1 MSIKSEF
8 FYIEE
13 AKEQLAS
20 ALISKFGVQEQDA
33 LNEDGTVKTK
43 GLYTVN
49 SDGTKNYL
57 KRLHDWTA
65 LVTATSTGITS
76 LAGLKFTDDYD
87 SASGPGIT
95 YYGTDTYT
103 VSYKTVGAAAA
114 SHSHSKITNTVGTA
128 SLTMS
133 LAPIS
138 MYGGDSQYYI
148 NFEATGAFT
157 AGEVAGTSVKTFPSL
172 ILGQDILG
180 SYIPET
186 IYFGTKQAQTTLVA
200 SGYKVPG
207 GSSTKLL
214 ASDGSTVDANSLVD
228 QVSNAVTLTG
238 NQNVTGVKSFSDVVI
253 SSTSKSYI
261 LYNYVSPD
269 GLTSANLGAIGFIP
283 DVTKDPVTAT
293 NGGQAVRWDSDRNT
307 YVILDTSSTYI
318 KDGTI
323 TINGVPITPL
333 VASDITNKI
342 DYSNAVT
349 EIGTKDKQLT
359 WKKGDAAQ
367 TALTIPYA
375 TIADHLEVNKIAE
388 ADFDKFYH
396 DFKVSYRG
404 GSNGFTSN
412 PEKDNGFGVMQ
423 LRVADGYSGQ
433 IALSHTGALYTRTAA
448 DSSFS
453 SSTTWRTI
461 GDSSNITIAKDTSIS
476 VFGTKLEALPNPN
489 SITVFGIKYTGKDEA
504 TVNEKTLIGLL
515 KSGDV
520 TDNTEIITSGK
531 TAFKDT
537 LYKNKASDLLKYV
550 RNNAGTLT
558 LQINGN
564 TQVTYNTTDSSTFNV
579 SLDNLGAVNKAG
591 DKMEGPLTAPEL
603 ITPKITSKDL
613 ALSIYTTNDEKS
625 IESLKISDGG
635 ISTGKIT
642 ISDTK
647 TGFLKTNGDVD
658 YTVYAKNDH
667 KHDYSDL
674 TGSTTEKN
682 QVIISTGATDNWT
695 LKTLNISNWDDAYAF
710 YQEITNKDDEPD
722 KTINKWSEIVDFLD
736 GIDSTAEGSQTLKQL
751 LEAATNAAVTALS
764 WDDVNNQLQ
773 WTKAGKDNPLEIKYA
788 TTAGNLTAWTNN
800 NPGEGLYLT
809 HESNATDSQGNT
821 YSANVINIKTSNSTS
836 QLRLDY
842 GSTNGQ
848 AANVYYQSDTS
859 NTWDRLLFARELTDF
874 KDNLKSLKYR
884 TILGGEKSY
893 NPTDTEDSED
903 LISGIYYAALPIGF
917 DSQDIVFNDGPTG
930 TPLTSWH
937 KKDGGSI
944 AFYNNS
950 NKLDLAV
957 DGHLYIQKNI
967 PVLGS
972 ITDGTYWGICTSAG
986 NDVAAIRTTSTGILP
1001 YESSSTG
1008 ASSIGSSDWY
1018 FKESYIK
1025 TMHGTAENANAVI
1038 LQGLATNPPVE
1049 FENSYFLQN
1058 DIEASNFVGMWGL
1071 EYVNGTWT
1079 SKILTMNTLAS
1090 NYYWAD
1096 IQVST
1101 SAQND
1106 PQPLL
1111 PTIYFHGKTD
1121 TWTDPMYSYSHPWYG
1136 YSQHNNKGVYSLTLS
1151 DYFGMT
1157 LRTDKGNISITRNGS
1172 IGINTYEPSSAYALD
1187 INGSAKMSKL
1197 YIDRP
1202 NTTSVECLSYSNSFN
1217 ANEISLYGPNLT
1229 LSAGN
1234 KLYLYSTNIQAQS
1247 KIYAPGFVYAT
1258 VTDSNCTTL
1267 TDAASRVLIADGTTK
1282 LISELTTSPGLAE
1295 LKWTLADTAKASY
1308 DGTSQTTITSILLA
1322 GSLFVDAN
1330 NAAYIEGTHIGD
1342 TTYSLWNKKAPVI
1355 PLVRTD
1361 GVMEIG
1367 KYLDFHE
1374 NADVT
1379 DYSTRIQ
1386 AINTYGV
1393 SSDTE
1398 KCANILYL
1406 PTSTGHLALTSEVI
1420 TKPSN
1425 YPYGSEKH
1433 QLLVTNDGSSSE
1445 YLTENYSLSGALTL
1459 LGGAPIQSKGHLS
1472 YHAVYRV
1479 TNPSST
1485 TPTMTAYVDNIAEFF
1500 DGAATFSSI
1509 TRTGTGDY
1517 VLYTKSNWGSL
1528 SIGLSL
1534 TEGILQNSTSWYAV
1548 VFVTGVR
1555 ASEAIKAD
1563 SYRGMAMYEQ
1573 NYVYVN
1579 TYNGTTKADAE
1590 FNVVVLMLPTR

>member
-8 FYIEE
+8 VYIEE

-95 YYGTDTYT
+95 YYGTNACT

-114 SHSHSKITNTVGTA
+114 SHSHSKITNTVGTS

-133 LAPIS
+133 LAPVS
-138 MYGGDSQYYI
+138 MYGADSQYYI
-148 NFEATGAFT
+148 NFGAGGTFT
-157 AGEVAGTSVKTFPSL
+157 ANEIANTSVKTFPSL

-186 IYFGTKQAQTTLVA
+186 IYFGTTQAQTTLVA
-200 SGYKVPG
+200 SGYKVPN

-261 LYNYVSPD
+261 LYDYVSSN

-283 DVTKDPVTAT
+283 DITKDPVTVT

-342 DYSNAVT
+342 DYNNAVT
-349 EIGTKDKQLT
+349 EISTKDKQLT
-359 WKKGDAAQ
+359 WKKGDTAQ

-375 TIADHLEVNKIAE
+375 TIADHLEVNKIE
-388 ADFDKFYH
+388 AGDFDKFYH

-433 IALSHTGALYTRTAA
+433 IALSHTGTLYTRTAA

-453 SSTTWRTI
+453 SGTTWKTI
-461 GDSSNITIAKDTSIS
+461 GDSHNIQISKNTSIS
-476 VFGTKLEALPNPN
+476 AFGAKLEALPNPN
-489 SITVFGIKYTGKDEA
+489 SITVFGVKYTGKAEA
-504 TVNEKTLIGLL
+504 TVNELTLIELL
-515 KSGDV
+515 TSGDV

-531 TAFKDT
+531 TSFKDT
-537 LYKNKASDLLKYV
+537 LHKNKVSDLLAYV
-550 RNNAGTLT
+550 RASTGTLT
-558 LQINGN
+558 LQINGS
-564 TQVTYNTTDSSTFNV
+564 TQETYNTTNSPTFNV
-579 SLDNLGAVNKAG
+579 SLGNLGAVNKDG
-591 DKMEGPLTAPEL
+591 DEMTGSLTTPEL
-603 ITPKITSKDL
+603 ITSKITSKDPT
-613 ALSIYTTNDEKS
+613 LSIYTTKDEKS
-625 IESLKISDGG
+625 VESLKISDGG

-647 TGFLKTNGDVD
+647 TGFLKTNGNVD
-658 YTVYAKNDH
+658 YTVYAKNEH
-667 KHDYSDL
+667 KHNYSDL
-674 TGSTTEKN
+674 TGSTTEEN
-682 QVIISTGATDNWT
+682 QVIISTGTADNWT

-764 WDDVNNQLQ
+764 WDDTKNQLQ
-773 WTKAGKDNPLEIKYA
+773 WTKAGDNNPLEIKYA
-788 TTAGNLTAWTNN
+788 TTAGNLTAWTTN

-842 GSTNGQ
+842 GSTSGQ
-848 AANVYYQSDTS
+848 AANIYYQSDA
-859 NTWDRLLFARELTDF
+859 NNAWDRLLFARELTDF
-874 KDNLKSLKYR
+874 KNNLKSLKYR
-884 TILGGEKSY
+884 TIDGSDGTY
-893 NPTDTEDSED
+893 NPTDTKDSKD
-903 LISGIYYAALPIGF
+903 LVSGIYYAALPIGF
-917 DSQDIVFNDGPTG
+917 DSQDTTFSGGPSG

-937 KKDGGSI
+937 KTYGGSI
-944 AFYNNS
+944 AFYNNN

-972 ITDGTYWGICTSAG
+972 ITNGTYWGICTSDG
-986 NDVAAIRTTSTGILP
+986 NDEAAIRTTITGILP
-1001 YESSSTG
+1001 YKNSSTG
-1008 ASSIGSSDWY
+1008 VSSIGSSDWY

-1025 TMHGTAENANAVI
+1025 TMYGTAEKANAVI
-1038 LQGLATNPPVE
+1038 LQGLSTNPSVK
-1049 FENSYFLQN
+1049 FEDAYFEQ
-1058 DIEASNFVGMWGL
+1058 DDTKTSTFVGMWGL
-1071 EYVNGTWT
+1071 EYVNGIWT
-1079 SKILTMNTLAS
+1079 SKILKMDTLAS

-1096 IQVST
+1096 IKVST
-1101 SAQND
+1101 SPQEDPKPILKTIFWNPGKSDVWKDPYNYSRPNYGISHIQN
-1106 PQPLL
+1106 
-1111 PTIYFHGKTD
+1111 I
-1121 TWTDPMYSYSHPWYG
+1121 
-1136 YSQHNNKGVYSLTLS
+1136 GVYSTTLT
-1151 DYFGMT
+1151 DYYGMT
-1157 LRTDKGNISITRNGS
+1157 LRTDKGNISITRNGN
-1172 IGINTYEPSSAYALD
+1172 IGINTYEPSSSYDLD
-1187 INGSAKMSKL
+1187 INGSANMKTL
-1197 YIDRP
+1197 YIDGH
-1202 NTTSVECLSYSNSFN
+1202 ECMYYTNSFN
-1217 ANEISLYGPNLT
+1217 VNTIGITGPNLSLT
-1229 LSAGN
+1229 AN
-1234 KLYLYSTNIQAQS
+1234 KLLVRSNNLQS
-1247 KIYAPGFVYAT
+1247 EGMVYAPGFVWAT
-1258 VTDSNCTTL
+1258 VTDSNYTMID
-1267 TDAASRVLIADGTTK
+1267 DASKKVLMADGTTK
-1282 LISELTTSPGLAE
+1282 LISEISTSSELAK
-1295 LKWTLADTAKASY
+1295 LKWTLADGNSKYSYNGTNETEILSIELASCLFMSSTIKAYPQGARGHNIWDSDCY
-1308 DGTSQTTITSILLA
+1308 IIPTI
-1322 GSLFVDAN
+1322 
-1330 NAAYIEGTHIGD
+1330 H
-1342 TTYSLWNKKAPVI
+1342 
-1355 PLVRTD
+1355 TD
-1361 GVMEIG
+1361 GVMEVG
-1367 KYLDFHE
+1367 KFIDFHE
-1374 NADVT
+1374 NAGVT
-1379 DYSTRIQ
+1379 DYSTRVC
-1386 AINTYGV
+1386 ARNTNGY
-1393 SSDTE
+1393 SSGSDNR
-1398 KCANILYL
+1398 ANEVYL
-1406 PTSTGHLALTSEVI
+1406 PTGNGWLALTSEVVTI
-1420 TKPSN
+1420 PSN
-1425 YPYGSEKH
+1425 YPYGQEKH
-1433 QLLVTNDGSSSE
+1433 QLLVTNNGSNSE
-1445 YLTENYSLSGALTL
+1445 YLTETYSLTGALTL
-1459 LGGAPIQSKGHLS
+1459 VGGAPYQSHGHLS

-1479 TNPSST
+1479 TDPTST
-1485 TPTMTAYVDNIAEFF
+1485 TPTLTAWVDNVAEYFNKT
-1500 DGAATFSSI
+1500 ATFGSI
-1509 TRTGTGDY
+1509 TRTAAGSY
-1517 VLYTKSNWGSL
+1517 RLYNKNSWASYPNALKYTAGS
-1528 SIGLSL
+1528 I
-1534 TEGILQNSTSWYAV
+1534 EASTSWYSI
-1548 VFVTGVR
+1548 VFVTGVIASGSIR
-1555 ASEAIKAD
+1555 AY
-1563 SYRGMAMYEQ
+1563 SYRGMAVCNESYT
-1573 NYVYVN
+1573 YVN
-1579 TYNGTTKADAE
+1579 TYNGTTAADAE
-1590 FNVVVLMLPTR
+1590 FTIVVLMFPTE

>member
-8 FYIEE
+8 VYIEE

-95 YYGTDTYT
+95 YYGTNTYT

-114 SHSHSKITNTVGTA
+114 SHSHSKITNTVGTS

-133 LAPIS
+133 LAPVS
-138 MYGGDSQYYI
+138 MYGADSQYYI
-148 NFEATGAFT
+148 NFGAGGTFT
-157 AGEVAGTSVKTFPSL
+157 ANEIANTSVKTFPSL

-200 SGYKVPG
+200 SGYKVPN

-261 LYNYVSPD
+261 LYDYVSSN

-283 DVTKDPVTAT
+283 DITKDPVTVT

-359 WKKGDAAQ
+359 WKKGDTAQ

-375 TIADHLEVNKIAE
+375 TIADHLEVNKIE
-388 ADFDKFYH
+388 AGDFDKFYH

-433 IALSHTGALYTRTAA
+433 IALSHTGTLYTRTAA

-453 SSTTWRTI
+453 SGTTWRTI
-461 GDSSNITIAKDTSIS
+461 GDSHNIQISKNTSIS
-476 VFGTKLEALPNPN
+476 AFGATLEALPNPN
-489 SITVFGIKYTGKDEA
+489 SITVFGVEYTGKAKA
-504 TVNEKTLIGLL
+504 TVNESTLIELL
-515 KSGDV
+515 TSGDV
-520 TDNTEIITSGK
+520 TDDTEIITSGK
-531 TAFKDT
+531 TAFKDA
-537 LYKNKASDLLKYV
+537 LHKNKVSDLLAYV
-550 RNNAGTLT
+550 RAKTGTLT

-564 TQVTYNTTDSSTFNV
+564 TQETYNTTNSPTFNV
-579 SLDNLGAVNKAG
+579 SLGNLGAVNKDG
-591 DKMEGPLTAPEL
+591 DEMTGSLTTPEL
-603 ITPKITSKDL
+603 ITSKITSKDPT
-613 ALSIYTTNDEKS
+613 LSIYTTKDEKS
-625 IESLKISDGG
+625 VESLKISDGG

-647 TGFLKTNGDVD
+647 TGFLKTNGNVD
-658 YTVYAKNDH
+658 YTVYAKNEH
-667 KHDYSDL
+667 KHNYSDL
-674 TGSTTEKN
+674 TGSTTEEN
-682 QVIISTGATDNWT
+682 QVIISTGTADNWT

-764 WDDVNNQLQ
+764 WDDTKNQLQ
-773 WTKAGKDNPLEIKYA
+773 WTKAGDNNPLEIKYA
-788 TTAGNLTAWTNN
+788 TTAGNLTAWTTN

-809 HESNATDSQGNT
+809 HESNATDSQGNA

-842 GSTNGQ
+842 GSTSGQ
-848 AANVYYQSDTS
+848 AANIYYQSDA
-859 NTWDRLLFARELTDF
+859 NNAWDRLLFAREFTAF
-874 KDNLKSLKYR
+874 KNSLSSLKYR
-884 TILGGEKSY
+884 TIEGRDGTY
-893 NPTDTEDSED
+893 NPTDTNDSND
-903 LISGIYYAALPIGF
+903 LTNGIYYAALPIGF
-917 DSQDIVFNDGPTG
+917 DSQDTTFSDGPSG

-937 KKDGGSI
+937 KTNGGSI
-944 AFYNNS
+944 AFYNNDS
-950 NKLDLAV
+950 KLDLVV

-972 ITDGTYWGICTSAG
+972 ITDGTYWGICTSDG
-986 NDVAAIRTTSTGILP
+986 NDEAAIRTTSTGILP
-1001 YESSSTG
+1001 HESSATG

-1025 TMHGTAENANAVI
+1025 TMHGTAEKADGVKFIYNSSNDVKYVNFNYNQLNTATKQTAYLWGYDKVDGVNDIWLFNSSNLKVGYADTLNGYHASDLLDSVTNSNYGITVTVGGSPKSASNISVAYASKIIDCTNEKHSIQVGYADTNVTSSQITRVACFTGYCIKDVTKDTFKSWLGITDSVSIDATSSGNGNAVTSVSFSGNE
-1038 LQGLATNPPVE
+1038 LTYHKDTTFLTSGALDGYAKQSWVTEQGYLTEHQSLKDYMKNP
-1049 FENSYFLQN
+1049 
-1058 DIEASNFVGMWGL
+1058 G
-1071 EYVNGTWT
+1071 
-1079 SKILTMNTLAS
+1079 
-1090 NYYWAD
+1090 
-1096 IQVST
+1096 T
-1101 SAQND
+1101 SA
-1106 PQPLL
+1106 L
-1111 PTIYFHGKTD
+1111 G
-1121 TWTDPMYSYSHPWYG
+1121 
-1136 YSQHNNKGVYSLTLS
+1136 
-1151 DYFGMT
+1151 
-1157 LRTDKGNISITRNGS
+1157 
-1172 IGINTYEPSSAYALD
+1172 
-1187 INGSAKMSKL
+1187 
-1197 YIDRP
+1197 
-1202 NTTSVECLSYSNSFN
+1202 
-1217 ANEISLYGPNLT
+1217 
-1229 LSAGN
+1229 
-1234 KLYLYSTNIQAQS
+1234 
-1247 KIYAPGFVYAT
+1247 
-1258 VTDSNCTTL
+1258 
-1267 TDAASRVLIADGTTK
+1267 
-1282 LISELTTSPGLAE
+1282 
-1295 LKWTLADTAKASY
+1295 
-1308 DGTSQTTITSILLA
+1308 
-1322 GSLFVDAN
+1322 
-1330 NAAYIEGTHIGD
+1330 
-1342 TTYSLWNKKAPVI
+1342 
-1355 PLVRTD
+1355 
-1361 GVMEIG
+1361 
-1367 KYLDFHE
+1367 
-1374 NADVT
+1374 
-1379 DYSTRIQ
+1379 
-1386 AINTYGV
+1386 
-1393 SSDTE
+1393 SDT
-1398 KCANILYL
+1398 NGIYW
-1406 PTSTGHLALTSEVI
+1406 
-1420 TKPSN
+1420 
-1425 YPYGSEKH
+1425 
-1433 QLLVTNDGSSSE
+1433 DGSSFKTMTYNLHATVDAGKSNRLAYYSNDTQIGAISGTVGCPGVDLHIDAGVVTE
-1445 YLTENYSLSGALTL
+1445 DFGTIKLLGVILLTQTSSGSRGWNHTENTYISVGSFYFYSSVLYSRLGMPYSVGNLDVKMFPSYAQATIGRIFYGDNTESCITNQEITHWEYYFPTLFCWLSSSYSDANKSYTPSSDSCYLNIR
-1459 LGGAPIQSKGHLS
+1459 AANKDNSSNCSKQSKKDDFDHI
-1472 YHAVYRV
+1472 A
-1479 TNPSST
+1479 TI
-1485 TPTMTAYVDNIAEFF
+1485 YV
-1500 DGAATFSSI
+1500 SI
-1509 TRTGTGDY
+1509 FGYMQKR
-1517 VLYTKSNWGSL
+1517 
-1528 SIGLSL
+1528 
-1534 TEGILQNSTSWYAV
+1534 
-1548 VFVTGVR
+1548 
-1555 ASEAIKAD
+1555 
-1563 SYRGMAMYEQ
+1563 
-1573 NYVYVN
+1573 
-1579 TYNGTTKADAE
+1579 
-1590 FNVVVLMLPTR
+1590 